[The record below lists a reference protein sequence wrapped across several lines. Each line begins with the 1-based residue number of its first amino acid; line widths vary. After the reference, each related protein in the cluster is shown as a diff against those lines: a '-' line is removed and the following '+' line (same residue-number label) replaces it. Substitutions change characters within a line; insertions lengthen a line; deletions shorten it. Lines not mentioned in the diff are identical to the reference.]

1 MSVLSVQPTFPIFTE
16 ADGQPLENGY
26 IWIGT
31 ANLDPQVNPIS
42 VYWDAALTQPA
53 AQPIRTI
60 NGYPAKSGS
69 PGRLYVNSDYS
80 IRVQNKNGS
89 AIYSAPEST
98 ERFSSVVTGLN
109 AIDIQYSPS
118 GTGAVASTVQA
129 KLRENVSVKDFGAV
143 GDGVT
148 DDTASIIAA
157 LNYANGKEV
166 YFPSGV
172 FRITSPLSTTTS
184 SRIKIRGAAYSFLSH
199 DERALLLDGAGSNYS
214 VFNVASVPWATYI
227 KCDGCNMIGAPDVS
241 TTNNASSKTVVIRD
255 LVAYGQNGAK
265 AGVYFRGN
273 DDIIEN
279 CTFALFEWWGIA
291 SRGQITS
298 VYRNVCTIDCGW
310 NLANTGAVGNP
321 GTYYSGCGMIIMSN
335 QVGSDYTTLDAND
348 RPTTLE
354 FDNLFF
360 YVRSDTV
367 INKSGLRGM
376 QATGLLSGSIKNL
389 GGYTGNYFNKCY
401 GTSCDGYHNEN
412 YQSHGVTSSDAT
424 PAGFYLRNCGMTFGA
439 GYNANVAVTTV
450 DAWAEFN
457 DYPGGLYPQNT
468 RLDLDPISS
477 GPWRSSIRK
486 LVTVTTPGST
496 VSYSF
501 NNLLSDTKGFCGFA
515 TVVVTAKNN
524 YANYRREFLAIA
536 NHKAGVSGWQ
546 PMPSVS
552 LASQTSTSGGFGI
565 AIAASWSNDD
575 LLINVTWG
583 ASWGASNEFYIDVGM
598 FGGNPISV

>member
-31 ANLDPQVNPIS
+31 ANLDPQVNQIA

-89 AIYSAPEST
+89 AIYSAPELT
-98 ERFSSVVTGLN
+98 ERYSSELITFLQ
-109 AIDIQYSPS
+109 A
-118 GTGAVASTVQA
+118 GTGAVDTTVQA
-129 KLRENVSVKDFGAV
+129 KLRETVSVKDFGAV

-157 LNYANGKEV
+157 LNYANGQEV

-172 FRITSPLSTTTS
+172 YRITSPLSTTTS

-199 DERALLLDGAGSNYS
+199 DERALLLDGAGANYS

-241 TTNNASSKTVVIRD
+241 TTSNAANKTVSLRD

-273 DDIIEN
+273 DDLIEN

-310 NLANTGAVGNP
+310 NLANTGTVGDP
-321 GTYYSGCGMIIMSN
+321 GTYYSGCGIILISN
-335 QVGSDYTTLDAND
+335 DTGSDYTTLDSAR

-376 QATGLLSGSIKNL
+376 QATGLLSASIKNL

-439 GYNANVAVTTV
+439 GYNSNVVVTTV
-450 DAWAEFN
+450 NAWAEFN
-457 DYPGGLYPQNT
+457 DYPSGLNPQNT
-468 RLDLDPISS
+468 RMNLVPYSS
-477 GPWRSSIRK
+477 GPWKSSLRK
-486 LVTVTTPGST
+486 LVTVTTPGSA
-496 VSYSF
+496 VSYTFS
-501 NNLLSDTKGFCGFA
+501 NVLKDTSGFA
-515 TVVVTAKNN
+515 GFASVVVTGRNN
-524 YANYRREFLAIA
+524 FANYRREFLAVA
-536 NHKAGVSGWQ
+536 NHRAAGAGWQ
-546 PMPSVS
+546 PMTSVS
-552 LASQTSTSGGFGI
+552 LASQGSTSAGF
-565 AIAASWSNDD
+565 AITLTASWSNGN
-575 LLINVTWG
+575 LVVTVTWG
-583 ASWGASNEFYIDVGM
+583 ASWPATDQFYIDVGM
-598 FGGNPISV
+598 FGGDPISA